1 MKKILGLDIGTNS
14 IGWSLIN
21 HDNSLH
27 QGQILGMGSRIIP
40 MSQDVLGEFGKGN
53 TVSQTAERTR
63 LRMMR
68 RLRERH
74 LLRRERLHRVLN
86 LLDFLPIHYKE
97 LIDFEKKPGKF
108 KDGEEPKIAYRKL
121 QNSSGSSSKAEFTF
135 MQAYH
140 EMLEEFHQK
149 NPSWLLKED
158 GSSRKIPYD
167 WTIYYLRKKALHKQ
181 IEKEEF
187 AWLLLH
193 FNQKRGYYQA
203 RGEEEEEQPNKD
215 IQFYTLTITDV
226 RADEEANSKGD
237 IWYSLTLSNGWLYRR
252 SSKTPLDNWK
262 GTTRDFIVT
271 TELETD
277 GTPKV
282 DKEGQVK
289 RSFRAPGTDDWT
301 LLKKKTEHEIEI
313 SGKTVGSYIFDN
325 LLLNPRVKIKGK
337 LVRTIERKF
346 YRDELHRILNVQAD
360 FHKEFKDKAL
370 FKQCIQELYKQN
382 IPHQNLLQNKNLSF
396 LLAEDILFYQRPLR
410 SKKSTVGNCPLEFR
424 PSKDEKGQLVYLDGK
439 PAMHPLKVVPKSNP
453 YYQEFRLWNWMHNL
467 RVYKKLEETD
477 CTGEFIGTLSQ
488 KEALFDYLN
497 DQKEI
502 VQEKLIKFLLTQKG
516 LKGKVLNQEIAA
528 YRWNYVEGKTYPGNE
543 TRALILGR
551 LSKCHENPAEFL
563 NEGKLNHLW
572 HIIYSVTDKESF
584 GKALRTYAKR
594 YNLDENSF
602 FEAFKKTPPFDSSYG
617 AYSEKAIKKILPL
630 IKVGRCWKYEAIAPA
645 TRTRIEK
652 ILTGEFD
659 ETIRDQVRNKAIHL
673 EKETDFQ
680 GLPEWLAKYIVY
692 DRHAEAESTGKWNS
706 VADINQW
713 LNDFRQYSLRNM
725 VVEQITLETMRVVRD
740 IWTHYGKGA
749 AGYFDEIHIELGR
762 ELKQTNDER
771 KDQTSKIAEKE
782 ATNQRIKY
790 LLAEMQ
796 ESGQVQN
803 VRPYS
808 PMQQELL
815 KIYEDGV
822 IKSGIEIDPEILKIS
837 KTAQPATADLKR
849 YRLWLEQKYRSP
861 YTGQIIPLSKL
872 FTPEY
877 EIEHIIP
884 RAKYYDDSFSNKV
897 ICEAAVN
904 KLKDNNTGYAFVK
917 NKGGQIVELG
927 FNRSVKIL
935 IEEEYKEFVQ
945 KEYASN
951 PVKRKKLLM
960 EEIPEEMTERQLND
974 TRYISRL
981 ISQILSN
988 LVRSETNDDG
998 VNSKNIIQ
1006 VNGKVTAALRQD
1018 WGLNDVWNEV
1028 LVPRFQR
1035 MNALLST
1042 DQFLAWNQQHQKWL
1056 PTVPLEHAASFN
1068 KKRID
1073 HRHHA
1078 LDALVIASATRSH
1091 VNFINNQNAR
1101 KGVKSDEE
1109 KAGNRYDLR
1118 NALCYKKSNQADSN
1132 HYMWLFKNPWENFTS
1147 ETREKLQSIVISYK
1161 KNLRVLNSTSNYYN
1175 KWGEVNGERARIR
1188 MKQTTGAAKAIRKPL
1203 HKDTVFG
1210 AVRLQKKKLVSLS
1223 TALDSISSI
1232 VDKEFRKFLQ
1242 QLHAQGLDKKK
1253 IQAQL
1258 KSMQMKWDG
1267 KSIAKVEIWYW
1278 EEELVATRKS
1288 LDTSFTEESISSI
1301 TDTGIQKILLNHL
1314 NNNKGKTDEKGKAIQ
1329 AEMLAFSPEGIEQ
1342 MNQNLRVLNNGK
1354 DHQPIEKVRV
1364 YEPKGNKFS
1373 VGEKNN
1379 KRSKYVEAAKGTNL
1393 YFGIYQ
1399 SDRGERS
1406 YDSIPLNVVIERLRQ
1421 GLFPVPDTNEK
1432 GHRLLF
1438 DLSPNDLVYVPT
1450 EEEQVIGK
1458 AAFNTGTFVNPD
1470 RVYKVVSF
1478 TGNRLSCIKQEV
1490 AISILDKVEFTSL
1503 NKIERTIEGIMIKSS
1518 CWKISCDRL
1527 GNITII

>member
-21 HDNSLH
+21 YDNTLH

-40 MSQDVLGEFGKGN
+40 MSQDILGEFGKGN

-68 RLRERH
+68 RLKERH

-86 LLDFLPIHYKE
+86 LLNFLPPHYKE
-97 LIDFEKKPGKF
+97 QIDFEKNPGKF
-108 KDGEEPKIAYRKL
+108 KDGCEPKIAYRKL
-121 QNSSGSSSKAEFTF
+121 ENSSGSNPKSEFIF
-135 MQAYH
+135 KQAYQ
-140 EMLEEFHQK
+140 EMLEQFQQN

-167 WTIYYLRKKALHKQ
+167 WSVYYLRKKALNEK
-181 IEKEEF
+181 IEKEEL
-187 AWLLLH
+187 AWVLLH

-203 RGEEEEEQPNKD
+203 RGEEEDEQSNKD
-215 IQFYTLTITDV
+215 VQFHSLTITDV
-226 RADEEANSKGD
+226 QADEEANRNGD

-252 SSKTPLDNWK
+252 SSKTPLFNWK

-271 TELETD
+271 TELEAD

-313 SGKTVGSYIFDN
+313 SGKTVGSYIFDT

-346 YRDELHRILNVQAD
+346 YRDELHRILEIQASY
-360 FHKEFKDKAL
+360 HNEFKDGDLLK
-370 FKQCIQELYKQN
+370 KCIHELYKQN
-382 IPHQNLLQNKNLSF
+382 ASHQELLLNKNLTY

-424 PSKDEKGQLVYLDGK
+424 PSKDEKGKLVYLDGK
-439 PAMHPLKVVPKSNP
+439 PAMHPLKVAPKSNP
-453 YYQEFRLWNWMHNL
+453 YYQEFRLWNWIHNL
-467 RVYKKLEETD
+467 RLYRKTD
-477 CTGEFIGTLSQ
+477 DSDCSGDFIGSPAQ

-502 VQEKLIKFLLTQKG
+502 TQEKLIKFLLTQKG
-516 LKGKVLNQEIAA
+516 LKGKALNQEIAN
-528 YRWNYVEGKTYPGNE
+528 YRWNYVEGKIYPGNE
-543 TRALILGR
+543 TRSMILGR
-551 LSKCHENPAEFL
+551 LGKCIEKPGEFL
-563 NEGKLNHLW
+563 EEDKLNHLW
-572 HIIYSVTDKESF
+572 HIIYSVTDQESF
-584 GKALRTYAKR
+584 GKALRTFSRR
-594 YNLDENSF
+594 YNLDENIF
-602 FEAFKKTPPFDSSYG
+602 FDAFKKTPPFDSSYG

-630 IKVGRCWKYEAIAPA
+630 IRVGRYWKYEAIAPV
-645 TRTRIEK
+645 TRARIEK

-692 DRHAEAESTGKWNS
+692 DRHAEAEAAGKWNS
-706 VADINQW
+706 VAEIDQW
-713 LNDFRQYSLRNM
+713 LKDFRQYSLRNM
-725 VVEQITLETMRVVRD
+725 VVEQVTLEAMRVVRD
-740 IWTHYGKGA
+740 IWTYYGKGA

-771 KDQTSKIAEKE
+771 KEQTGKIAENE

-815 KIYEDGV
+815 KIYEEGV
-822 IKSGIEIDPEILKIS
+822 LKSGIEIDPEILKIS
-837 KTAQPATADLKR
+837 KTAQPATADLRR
-849 YRLWLEQKYRSP
+849 YRLWLEQRYRSP

-884 RAKYYDDSFSNKV
+884 RAKYFDDSMSNKV

-904 KLKDNNTGYAFVK
+904 KLKDNQTGYAFVK
-917 NKGGQIVELG
+917 NNGGQMVELG
-927 FNRSVKIL
+927 FNQTAKIL
-935 IEEEYKEFVQ
+935 NEEAYKEFVQ
-945 KEYASN
+945 KEYGSN
-951 PVKRKKLLM
+951 PAKKKKLLM

-1018 WGLNDVWNEV
+1018 WGLNDVWNEL

-1035 MNALLST
+1035 MNTLLNT
-1042 DQFLAWNQQHQKWL
+1042 DKFLAWNQLHQKWL
-1056 PTVPLEHAASFN
+1056 PTVPLEHAAGFS

-1078 LDALVIASATRSH
+1078 LDALVIACATRSH

-1101 KGVKSDEE
+1101 KGVKREEE
-1109 KAGNRYDLR
+1109 KAGTRYDLR
-1118 NALCYKKSNQADSN
+1118 NVLCYKKNNQPDSSN
-1132 HYMWLFKNPWENFTS
+1132 YEWIFKKPWENFTA
-1147 ETREKLQSIVISYK
+1147 ETRDKLQSIVISYK
-1161 KNLRVLNSTSNYYN
+1161 KNLRVLNSTSNYYT
-1175 KWGEVNGERARIR
+1175 KWGQVNGELARIR
-1188 MKQTTGAAKAIRKPL
+1188 EKQTTGAAKAIRKPL

-1210 AVRLQKKKLVSLS
+1210 AVRLQKKKIVSLS
-1223 TALDSISSI
+1223 TALDNINSIA
-1232 VDKEFRKFLQ
+1232 DKEFRKYLLDLQ
-1242 QLHAQGLDKKK
+1242 GQGMDKKK

-1258 KSMQMKWDG
+1258 KSMQMEWNG
-1267 KSIAKVEIWYW
+1267 NPISKVDIWYW
-1278 EEELVATRKS
+1278 DEDQVATRKI
-1288 LDTSFTEESISSI
+1288 LDTSFTEENISGI

-1314 NNNKGKTDEKGKAIQ
+1314 NNHKGKTDEKGKAIP
-1329 AEMLAFSPEGIEQ
+1329 AELLAFSPEGIEQ
-1342 MNQNLRVLNNGK
+1342 MNQTIRHLNRGK

-1364 YEPKGNKFS
+1364 YEPKGNKFP

-1379 KRSKYVEAAKGTNL
+1379 KGSKYVEAAKGTNL

-1399 SDRGERS
+1399 AEGGERS
-1406 YDSIPLNVVIERLRQ
+1406 YESIPLNVVIERLRQ
-1421 GLFPVPDTNEK
+1421 GLAPVPETNEK

-1450 EEEQVIGK
+1450 EEEIGNGK
-1458 AAFNTGTFVNPD
+1458 AALNAGSKINPD
-1470 RVYKVVSF
+1470 RIYKVVSF
-1478 TGNRLSCIKQEV
+1478 TGNRLSCNKQEV
-1490 AISILDKVEFTSL
+1490 AISILDKVEYTSL
-1503 NKIERTIEGIMIKSS
+1503 NKIERTIEGTMIKTC

-1527 GNITII
+1527 GNFKII

>member
-1 MKKILGLDIGTNS
+1 
-14 IGWSLIN
+14 
-21 HDNSLH
+21 
-27 QGQILGMGSRIIP
+27 MGSRIIP

-86 LLDFLPIHYKE
+86 QLDFLPIHYKDQ
-97 LIDFEKKPGKF
+97 LDFEKKPGKI
-108 KDGEEPKIAYRKL
+108 KDGVEPKIAYRKL
-121 QNSSGSSSKAEFTF
+121 QNSTGPHPKAEFIF
-135 MQAYH
+135 KQAYQ
-140 EMLEEFHQK
+140 EMLEEFQQH
-149 NPSWLLKED
+149 NPTLLLKED

-167 WTIYYLRKKALHKQ
+167 WTVYYLRKKALYKK
-181 IEKEEF
+181 IEKEEL

-215 IQFYTLTITDV
+215 VQFYSLVITDV
-226 RADEEANSKGD
+226 LADEEANSKGD
-237 IWYSLTLSNGWLYRR
+237 TWYTLQLSNGWVYRR
-252 SSKTPLDNWK
+252 SSKTPLFSWK

-271 TELETD
+271 TDLESD
-277 GTPKV
+277 GTPKL

-289 RSFRAPGTDDWT
+289 RSFRAPGADDWT

-346 YRDELHRILNVQAD
+346 YRDELHRILELQGSYHN
-360 FHKEFKDKAL
+360 EFKDAAL
-370 FKQCIQELYKQN
+370 LKKCIQELYKNNQA
-382 IPHQNLLQNKNLSF
+382 HQELLQTKNLAY

-424 PSKDEKGQLVYLDGK
+424 PSKDENGKLVLLDGK
-439 PAMHPLKVVPKSNP
+439 PAMHPLKVAPKSNP
-453 YYQEFRLWNWMHNL
+453 YYQEFRLWNWLHNL
-467 RVYKKLEETD
+467 RLYRKTDDLD
-477 CTGEFIGTLSQ
+477 CTGEFIETYFQ
-488 KEALFDYLN
+488 KESLFCYLN

-502 VQEKLIKFLLTQKG
+502 TQEKLIKFLLTQKG
-516 LKGKVLNQEIAA
+516 LKGKALNQEVAV
-528 YRWNYVEGKTYPGNE
+528 YRWNYVEGKIYPGNE
-543 TRALILGR
+543 TRAMIISRLG
-551 LSKCHENPAEFL
+551 KCIDNPGEFL
-563 NEGKLNHLW
+563 DEDKLNHLW
-572 HIIYSVTDKESF
+572 HIIYSVTDTESF
-584 GKALRTYAKR
+584 GKALQTFAKR
-594 YNLDENSF
+594 YKLDEKSF
-602 FEAFKKTPPFDSSYG
+602 FEAFRKTPPFDSSYG

-630 IKVGRCWKYEAIAPA
+630 LRVGRYWKYEAIAPV
-645 TRTRIEK
+645 TRARIEK
-652 ILTGEFD
+652 LLTGEFD
-659 ETIRDQVRNKAIHL
+659 EKIRDQVRSKAIHL

-692 DRHAEAESTGKWNS
+692 DRHAEAEAAGKWNS
-706 VADINQW
+706 VTEIDQW

-725 VVEQITLETMRVVRD
+725 VVEQVTLEAMRVVRD
-740 IWTHYGKGA
+740 IWIHYGKGA

-771 KDQTSKIAEKE
+771 KDQTSKIAENE

-808 PMQQELL
+808 SMQQELL
-815 KIYEDGV
+815 KIYEEGV

-837 KTAQPATADLKR
+837 KTAQPTTADLKR

-904 KLKDNNTGYAFVK
+904 KLKDNRTGYGFVK
-917 NKGGQIVELG
+917 NNGGQIVELG

-935 IEEEYKEFVQ
+935 NEEEYKEFVQ

-1035 MNALLST
+1035 MNALLNT

-1056 PTVPLEHAASFN
+1056 PTVPLEHAAGFN

-1078 LDALVIASATRSH
+1078 LDALVIACATRSH

-1118 NALCYKKSNQADSN
+1118 TALCYKKNTQADSN
-1132 HYMWLFKNPWENFTS
+1132 HYEWIFKKPWENFTA

-1161 KNLRVLNSTSNYYN
+1161 KNLRVLNSTSNYYS

-1188 MKQTTGAAKAIRKPL
+1188 VKQTTGAAKAIRKPL

-1210 AVRLQKKKLVSLS
+1210 AVSLQKKKLVSLT

-1232 VDKEFRKFLQ
+1232 ADKEFRKFLQ
-1242 QLHAQGLDKKK
+1242 QLHAQGMDKKK

-1258 KSMQMKWDG
+1258 KSMQMVWEG

-1278 EEELVATRKS
+1278 DEELVATRKS

-1314 NNNKGKTDEKGKAIQ
+1314 NNHKGKTDEKGKAIP

-1342 MNQNLRVLNNGK
+1342 MNQNLRGLNDGK

-1379 KRSKYVEAAKGTNL
+1379 KRGKYVEAAKGTNL

-1399 SDRGERS
+1399 GEGGERS
-1406 YDSIPLNVVIERLRQ
+1406 YDSIPLNLVIERLRQ
-1421 GLFPVPDTNEK
+1421 GLAPVPETNEK

-1450 EEEQVIGK
+1450 EEEQFNGK
-1458 AAFNTGTFVNPD
+1458 AAFNTGNFINPD

-1478 TGNRLSCIKQEV
+1478 TGNRLFCVRQE
-1490 AISILDKVEFTSL
+1490 ISIPILDKVEFSTL
-1503 NKIERTIEGIMIKSS
+1503 NKMEKTVEGTMIKTN

-1527 GNITII
+1527 GNIKFL